1 MVMENISATR
11 AVAQRSDAEL
21 SEARVEL
28 SEARARIAQLERLLL
43 EKAAAAAT
51 PVASRCS
58 TPRATPRAACEPG
71 SPVARVRLP
80 FAPVQERDEE
90 LTLPKRNPAPGPA
103 PKSADS
109 ENVAPAPK
117 PTEAKKDRTRAKI
130 IYFM

>member
-103 PKSADS
+103 PKSADRRTWRRRRS
-109 ENVAPAPK
+109 RRRRR
-117 PTEAKKDRTRAKI
+117 RTRSRA
-130 IYFM
+130 FSSTS